1 MTNRGLNL
9 LPPERMRALVN
20 SYYARL
26 VVVGLVLF
34 TGVTLT
40 TGVLLFPSYVY
51 LHDTLAA
58 KESSLGR
65 SGREDTA
72 EKSLVAART
81 AALQSRATILA
92 NAVQGRSTSVLLRDV
107 LAVPRIGITLVGF
120 NYTPAAANKQGT
132 MLISGTAR
140 SRDELHAYQL
150 ALKGAPFVASV
161 DLPVNAYAK
170 DTDIAFS
177 LSISLKP

>member
-1 MTNRGLNL
+1 MMNSGLNL
-9 LPPERMRALVN
+9 LPPERMHALVS

-26 VVVGLVLF
+26 AVVGLMLL
-34 TGVTLT
+34 TGVVLT

-51 LHDTLAA
+51 LRDTLAA
-58 KESSLGR
+58 KETSLGR
-65 SGREDTA
+65 SGGEYT
-72 EKSLVAART
+72 KGQSLVVART
-81 AALQSRATILA
+81 AALQSRASMLA
-92 NAVQGRSTSVLLRDV
+92 SVVQGRSTSVLLRDV
-107 LAVPRIGITLVGF
+107 LAVPRTGVTLVGF
-120 NYTPAAANKQGT
+120 NYTPAIANKPGT
-132 MLISGTAR
+132 LLLSGTAR

-170 DTDIAFS
+170 DTDISFS